1 MNLSERKLRILQAII
16 SDFIR
21 TAEPVGSRTL
31 SKKFDLG
38 ISPATI
44 RNEMADLEDM
54 GFLTH
59 PHTSAGRVPS
69 EKAYRLYVNDM
80 MKKRELSQE
89 EKDVIARKLYENV
102 TELEKTVQHA
112 AEILSE
118 ITNLT
123 SFALTPSPDEDTL
136 KYINLLPV
144 DDNTVVLMIV
154 SHSGKVSNTALK
166 LKVPYTEEGLEL
178 LSKSMTYHYR
188 GKTISEVLTL
198 DIIENFETDIEAM
211 SLLAKK
217 VMPNFVKTLEDM
229 LNVNLYMDGLTNI
242 FSIPEY
248 NDIDKAKMF
257 LEMLG
262 KKEDF
267 TRTLINRE
275 NGVII
280 TIGKENAEDIMQDCS
295 LITATYHVDGK
306 LAGKIG
312 VIGPTRMRYG
322 EITSVVEFL
331 TENISNT
338 FKLSGGGKDE

>member
-1 MNLSERKLRILQAII
+1 MDLSERKLRILQAII
-16 SDFIR
+16 SDFIA

-44 RNEMADLEDM
+44 RNEMADLEEM

-80 MKKRELSQE
+80 MKKRELSKE
-89 EKDVIARKLYENV
+89 EKDAIAKKLYENV
-102 TELEKTVQHA
+102 AELEKTVQHA

-144 DDNTVVLMIV
+144 DEHTVVLMIV

-178 LSKSMTYHYR
+178 LSKNMTYNYR

-198 DIIENFETDIEAM
+198 DIIESFETDIEAM
-211 SLLAKK
+211 SVLAKK
-217 VMPNFVKTLEDM
+217 VMPNFVKTLENM
-229 LNVNLYMDGLTNI
+229 LNVHLYMDGLTNI

-248 NDIDKAKMF
+248 NDLDKAKMF

-267 TRTLINRE
+267 TKTLINRE

-280 TIGKENAEDIMQDCS
+280 TIGKENAEDMMQDCS

-331 TENISNT
+331 TENISNA
-338 FKLSGGGKDE
+338 FKLPGGGKDE